1 MNDDCP
7 KLRSDLIVTSETEG
21 EAVFYTIKEPLTGRF
36 FRLRAP
42 EYYLLSRA
50 DGETTAAQAAEA
62 TGARFGIQI
71 PAAAAEA
78 FFAKMERLLFFEG
91 PGLERERPRL
101 SRMTIVGQRRSLGTI
116 RLKAFDPDSLLV
128 RWMPRLRFFFQP
140 MAIGLSFGVM
150 LAAALIMVSQ
160 SGVWGSSLADLW
172 RLSSLPLLF
181 AGILVIGF
189 VHEFG
194 HALTLKYFGGSVRE
208 MGFLLLYFQPCFYC
222 NLSDAYLLKNRRAKM
237 LVGLAGLFFQGV
249 ITALFIL
256 LWRLMAPGTIVAN
269 FLYVATAFSLAVYLF
284 NFNPLIR
291 LDGYYMLADWLRIPN
306 LRAKAFAY
314 WRRLI
319 AEWTTGRQSGRE
331 RPGLRHRRIFLIYGI
346 LAAVYTIVLLGWLLY
361 YATGFVHSHWGAAGT
376 TVLFAG
382 VLVMAI
388 KTRKEMA
395 ETTDSTAASDTGA
408 ATMSRRWFKPLIF
421 WGGLVVLAIV
431 LTLVKAERHVGSICR
446 VEPSARFTVIT
457 SSSGTLETELA
468 ESLGQQRRER
478 SILLA
483 VSADFSAVKYALRV
497 AEKDSVHAGDT
508 ILVLV
513 SNLVQANLEQKK
525 SERDRAVAERNLL
538 LSDPKRDQ
546 VLGLRAEIDEIEAQQ
561 ENKLAERDRAKQ
573 LLEKGLI
580 AQEQYDAAET
590 QVKVLDAQHA
600 AKSSELALLISGP
613 KAEELAI
620 KEAEIAGLDANIQ
633 FLRSQMEASVVITP
647 IDGIVSQVNRGEVLV
662 EVAGL
667 NPVRVDLDVSE
678 EDIADVAIHDEVT
691 LKVRPYPFERFEGHV
706 SRIAIDA
713 DTLSGTPRFKVHT
726 EIANPGLMLK
736 PGMTGYAKISCGKR
750 SVISLMFRRLVQF
763 VRVEFW
769 SWW

>member
-7 KLRSDLIVTSETEG
+7 KLRTDLIVTSETEG
-21 EAVFYTIKEPLTGRF
+21 DAVFYTIKEPLTGRF

-62 TGARFGIQI
+62 TGARFGIAI
-71 PAAAAEA
+71 PAPAAEA
-78 FFAKMERLLFFEG
+78 FFARMERLLFFEG

-116 RLKAFDPDSLLV
+116 RLKAFDPDGMLV
-128 RWMPRLRFFFQP
+128 RWLPRLRFIFQP
-140 MAIGLSFGVM
+140 MAIGLAFGVM
-150 LAAALIMVSQ
+150 LAAALILVSQ
-160 SGVWGSSLADLW
+160 SGVWGRSLADLW

-222 NLSDAYLLKNRRAKM
+222 NLSDAYLLRNRRAKM

-249 ITALFIL
+249 ITAAFIL
-256 LWRLMAPGTIVAN
+256 LWRLTAPGTIVAN

-319 AEWTTGRQSGRE
+319 AEWTTGRQSGSA
-331 RPGLRHRRIFLIYGI
+331 PPDGRHRRIFLIYGI
-346 LAAVYTIVLLGWLLY
+346 LAAMYTIVLLGWLLY

-382 VLVMAI
+382 AVVMAI

-395 ETTDSTAASDTGA
+395 ETTDSTAASVTR
-408 ATMSRRWFKPLIF
+408 TETVTRRWLKPLIF

-431 LTLVKAERHVGSICR
+431 LTLVKAERHVGSVCR
-446 VEPSARFTVIT
+446 VEPSARFTVIS
-457 SSSGTLETELA
+457 SSSGTLETELS

-483 VSADFSAVKYALRV
+483 VSADFSAVRYALRV

-508 ILVLV
+508 ILVLA
-513 SNLVQANLEQKK
+513 SNLVAANLEQKK
-525 SERDRAVAERNLL
+525 SERDKTVAERNLL
-538 LSDPKRDQ
+538 LSGPKRDQ

-561 ENKLAERDRAKQ
+561 KNKLSERDRAKQ

-590 QVKVLDAQHA
+590 QVKVLDAQRA
-600 AKSSELALLISGP
+600 AKTSELDLLISGP
-613 KAEELAI
+613 KAEELSI
-620 KEAEIAGLDANIQ
+620 KEAEIAGLDANIE
-633 FLRSQMEASVVITP
+633 FLKSQIDASVVLTP
-647 IDGIVSQVNRGEVLV
+647 IDGIVSQVNRGGVLV
-662 EVAGL
+662 EVAEL

-678 EDIADVAIHDEVT
+678 EDIADVDIHTEVS
-691 LKVRPYPFERFEGHV
+691 LKVRPYPFDRFEGHV
-706 SRIAIDA
+706 SRIAADA

-726 EIANPGLMLK
+726 EIANPSLMLK

-750 SVISLMFRRLVQF
+750 PVTSLMFRRLVQF

>member
-1 MNDDCP
+1 MNDECP

-21 EAVFYTIKEPLTGRF
+21 DAVFYTIKEPLTGRF

-50 DGETTAAQAAEA
+50 DGDTTAAQAAEA
-62 TGARFGIQI
+62 TSARFGIKI

-78 FFAKMERLLFFEG
+78 FFTKMERLLFFEG

-101 SRMTIVGQRRSLGTI
+101 SRMTIVGQRRALGTI
-116 RLKAFDPDSLLV
+116 RLKAFDPDRLLA
-128 RWMPRLRFFFQP
+128 RWLPRLRFIFQP
-140 MAIGLSFGVM
+140 LAIGAAFGVM
-150 LAAALIMVSQ
+150 LAAVLIMVSQ
-160 SGVWGSSLADLW
+160 SGVWGGSLADLW

-222 NLSDAYLLKNRRAKM
+222 NLSDAYLLKDRRAKM

-249 ITALFIL
+249 ITALFIV
-256 LWRLMAPGTIVAN
+256 LWRLMTPGTVVAN

-319 AEWTTGRQSGRE
+319 GEWTTGRQSASVPPE
-331 RPGLRHRRIFLIYGI
+331 HRHRRIFLIYGI

-361 YATGFVHSHWGAAGT
+361 YATGFVHEHWGAAGT
-376 TVLFAG
+376 AVLFAG
-382 VLVMAI
+382 VILMAV
-388 KTRKEMA
+388 KTRKEMG
-395 ETTDSTAASDTGA
+395 ETTDSAKTSDTP
-408 ATMSRRWFKPLIF
+408 TETVTRRWTKPLIF
-421 WGGLVVLAIV
+421 WGGLAVILLLMLLI
-431 LTLVKAERHVGSICR
+431 KAERHVGSICR
-446 VEPSARFTVIT
+446 VEPSARFTVVS
-457 SSSGTLETELA
+457 SSSGTLETELV
-468 ESLGQQRRER
+468 ENLGQQRRER

-508 ILVLV
+508 ILVLE

-525 SERDRAVAERNLL
+525 SERDKAIAERNLL

-546 VLGLRAEIDEIEAQQ
+546 VLQLRAEIDEIEAQQ
-561 ENKLAERDRAKQ
+561 ENKRAELERARR
-573 LLEKGLI
+573 LLERGAI
-580 AQEQYDAAET
+580 AQDQFDATET

-600 AKSSELALLISGP
+600 AKSSELSLLISGP

-620 KEAEIAGLDANIQ
+620 KEAEIAGLDANIE
-633 FLRSQMEASVVITP
+633 FLRSQIQASVVLTP
-647 IDGIVSQVNRGEVLV
+647 IDGIISQVNRGEVLV
-662 EVAGL
+662 EVAEL
-667 NPVRVDLDVSE
+667 DPVRVDLDVSE
-678 EDIADVAIHDEVT
+678 ADIADVEINNDVA
-691 LKVRPYPFERFEGHV
+691 LKVRPYPFDRFEGHV
-706 SRIAIDA
+706 TRIAIDA
-713 DTLSGTPRFKVHT
+713 DTLSGAPRFKVHT
-726 EIANPGLMLK
+726 EIANPGLLLK
-736 PGMTGYAKISCGKR
+736 PGMTGYAKIACGKR
-750 SVISLMFRRLVQF
+750 SVFSLVFRRLVQF